1 MGTPKPLSRASRILL
16 GLLELFIAIGGIA
29 GGIGLVL
36 DTSGANL
43 GFTTA
48 QLARS
53 PFQDYL
59 APGLILLFLIG
70 IGNLIGSASSFL
82 RYRYTGELAVF
93 LGGFLAVW
101 IIVQMFWLGFAS
113 WLQPI
118 YLLIGCIELLLGW
131 RIRKGKPRQTP
142 SEDNEPN

>member
-1 MGTPKPLSRASRILL
+1 METPKPLSRTSIILL
-16 GLLELFIAIGGIA
+16 GLLELFIGIGGIA

-59 APGLILLFLIG
+59 APGLTLLFLIG
-70 IGNLIGSASSFL
+70 IGNVIGSASSFL
-82 RYRYTGELAVF
+82 RYRYTGEVAIF

-101 IIVQMFWLGFAS
+101 IIVQVLWLGFAS

-118 YLLIGCIELLLGW
+118 YLLVGCVELLLGW
-131 RIRKGKPRQTP
+131 HIRKGKPRQST
-142 SEDNEPN
+142 SQDNEPN

>member
-1 MGTPKPLSRASRILL
+1 MGTPKPLLRTSRILL

-29 GGIGLVL
+29 GGVGLVL
-36 DTSGANL
+36 DTSGVNL
-43 GFTTA
+43 GFTTM

-70 IGNLIGSASSFL
+70 LGNLIGSVSAFL
-82 RYRYTGELAVF
+82 RYRYTGELALF
-93 LGGFLAVW
+93 LGGFLALW
-101 IIVQMFWLGFAS
+101 IIVQIFWLGFAS

-118 YLLIGCIELLLGW
+118 YLLIGCVEMLLGW
-131 RIRKGKPRQTP
+131 RIIKGKPRQIP
-142 SEDNEPN
+142 NKDNEAN